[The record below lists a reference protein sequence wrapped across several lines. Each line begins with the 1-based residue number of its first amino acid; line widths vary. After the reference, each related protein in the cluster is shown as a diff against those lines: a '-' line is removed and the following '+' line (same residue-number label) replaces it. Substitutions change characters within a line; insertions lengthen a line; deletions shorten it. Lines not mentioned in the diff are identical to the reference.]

1 MHSHDSGATLHAN
14 VLLSVKGK
22 LCPRAVV
29 VGNLREGFAR
39 SCIPV
44 MIMCRM
50 VMAMTPVCILGV
62 ILSVQPTFLFG
73 GEQRLNTLGVV
84 IAIAQA
90 CVAATVKLVVR
101 ELRTSESSAVIIFT
115 AGLYATVVSSLACAV
130 VPGQWVTPRTWQQIV
145 LLIATGLSAYI
156 FQLFMTMGL
165 RRVRAAP
172 AAATAYLTVVW
183 GMAAGILVS
192 THCSIRT

>member
-84 IAIAQA
+84 IAIAQVRTDSFNSYSANRALGVCHPRARNQWTGSGNYSRWHCLTNTA
-90 CVAATVKLVVR
+90 CKEGSR
-101 ELRTSESSAVIIFT
+101 SMQE
-115 AGLYATVVSSLACAV
+115 
-130 VPGQWVTPRTWQQIV
+130 
-145 LLIATGLSAYI
+145 
-156 FQLFMTMGL
+156 
-165 RRVRAAP
+165 
-172 AAATAYLTVVW
+172 
-183 GMAAGILVS
+183 
-192 THCSIRT
+192 